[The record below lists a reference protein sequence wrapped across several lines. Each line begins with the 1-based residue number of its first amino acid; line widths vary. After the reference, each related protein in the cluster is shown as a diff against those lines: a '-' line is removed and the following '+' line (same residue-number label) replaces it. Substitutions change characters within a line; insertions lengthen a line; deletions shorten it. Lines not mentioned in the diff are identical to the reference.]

1 MRQLKLLLA
10 AIALLWA
17 MPCWGKPIDLHGKW
31 EHKKKSIP
39 IGLPMD
45 ASIEEANRE
54 LIVNFHED
62 LGDVCVIVTSST
74 GEVIYNEKV
83 QTSTMPSLVIPLK
96 DQEKGLGKEKIII
109 DEDAKSFLADQAG
122 GDARSVLNA
131 LELAYLTTERNKE
144 GIISITLE
152 VAEQCIQKKAIRYDK
167 NGDNHYDTISAFIE
181 SMKHTDP
188 DATLYYLSRMLIAG
202 EDVKYIARRIC
213 VCASEDIG
221 LANSQALVVATNA
234 FLAVERIGMPEAAK
248 ILAHAALYVCCSPKS
263 DTVSRGI
270 TQAMADAKQTTNVPI
285 PPFLQD
291 ASYKN
296 AQKLGRGVG
305 LDNIHAFKNHYSG
318 KKCMPKELSNRHY
331 FQLTQMGNETSIQK
345 FLDYLRENRNN

>member
-1 MRQLKLLLA
+1 MKLFKFLFVVMSLLS
-10 AIALLWA
+10 AI
-17 MPCWGKPIDLHGKW
+17 PCFGRRVHLDGNWKHS
-31 EHKKKSIP
+31 KKSILVD
-39 IGLPMD
+39 LPMD
-45 ASIEEANRE
+45 ASIEEASGE
-54 LIVNFHED
+54 LIVNFHENV
-62 LGDVCVIVTSST
+62 GNVRVIVTSST
-74 GEVIYNEKV
+74 GEVIYNEMV

-109 DEDAKSFLADQAG
+109 DENAKSFLVDQAG

-131 LELAYLTTERNKE
+131 LELAYLTTERNKK

-188 DATLYYLSRMLIAG
+188 DATLYYLARMLIAG

-263 DTVSRGI
+263 DAGETACDTILQTLDLLFSVCELADPHTRNFVLALGTVDFTDDQVLRNVYQTTGQVTGVGGTKRGI
-270 TQAMADAKQTTNVPI
+270 GHTFSCSMCGHEV
-285 PPFLQD
+285 
-291 ASYKN
+291 
-296 AQKLGRGVG
+296 
-305 LDNIHAFKNHYSG
+305 
-318 KKCMPKELSNRHY
+318 
-331 FQLTQMGNETSIQK
+331 FQ
-345 FLDYLRENRNN
+345 YLKTFTEV